1 VLAVD
6 GARRLHWP
14 TTSAT
19 TDRPTVEDGVM
30 ASDAEAEEAAGAV
43 ATVLGQ
49 CIDNQVVTRISS
61 QSIGADSHDEEDPR
75 LVPRYLA
82 LTEALNIELLGLAPN
97 TLLPTELQLAR
108 RFGVSRVTVRQ
119 ALGVL
124 ERGGFVSRQRGRGT
138 TVSPPKVVRSLTPV
152 SNLEEDLARQGLRLH
167 TELVR
172 FEPRHSA
179 PPEILAL
186 LDPDARA
193 DVGFVALLQ
202 SVNDRVIAY
211 DRSYFPRAV
220 AERLNPADLSHRPAF
235 EIAREMVG
243 SPNTS
248 VEWEIEIGPAP
259 SDVRGALGV
268 TPGLPVVIATSTL
281 RRDDG
286 NLVIRMERFYRID
299 RVKFRQSS
307 RYPAPPADPG
317 AADPAVSH

>member
-1 VLAVD
+1 
-6 GARRLHWP
+6 
-14 TTSAT
+14 
-19 TDRPTVEDGVM
+19 M
-30 ASDAEAEEAAGAV
+30 
-43 ATVLGQ
+43 
-49 CIDNQVVTRISS
+49 
-61 QSIGADSHDEEDPR
+61 
-75 LVPRYLA
+75 A
-82 LTEALNIELLGLAPN
+82 LTEALSVELLGLAPN

-152 SNLEEDLARQGLRLH
+152 SNLEEDLARQGLHLD

-179 PPEILAL
+179 PPEMLAL

-193 DVGFVALLQ
+193 DVGFLALLRR
-202 SVNDRVIAY
+202 VDDRVIAY
-211 DRSYFPRAV
+211 DRSYFLQEV
-220 AERLNPADLSHRPAF
+220 AGRLNLADLSTRPAF
-235 EIAREMVG
+235 DIARELVG

-259 SDVRGALGV
+259 GDVREALGI

-286 NLVIRMERFYRID
+286 TLVIRTERFYRID
-299 RVKFRQSS
+299 RVKFRQST
-307 RYPAPPADPG
+307 RYPALSSES
-317 AADPAVSH
+317 AAAVPAVSH

>member
-1 VLAVD
+1 
-6 GARRLHWP
+6 
-14 TTSAT
+14 
-19 TDRPTVEDGVM
+19 
-30 ASDAEAEEAAGAV
+30 
-43 ATVLGQ
+43 
-49 CIDNQVVTRISS
+49 
-61 QSIGADSHDEEDPR
+61 
-75 LVPRYLA
+75 LA
-82 LTEALNIELLGLAPN
+82 LTEALSLELGGLAPN

-152 SNLEEDLARQGLRLH
+152 LNLEEDLARQGLRLD

-179 PPEILAL
+179 PPEISVLV
-186 LDPDARA
+186 DPEGCA
-193 DVGFVALLQ
+193 DVGFVALLRR
-202 SVNDRVIAY
+202 VNDRVIAY
-211 DRSYFPRAV
+211 DRSYLPRTV

-235 EIAREMVG
+235 EIARELVG

-259 SDVRGALGV
+259 HDVREALGI

-281 RRDDG
+281 RQDAG
-286 NLVIRMERFYRID
+286 VLVIRTERFYRID

-307 RYPAPPADPG
+307 RYPAPPEP
-317 AADPAVSH
+317 AAAEPAVSH